1 MKSVTV
7 PLRETKR
14 PKGSEEM
21 HMRSKGF
28 ISALSRHVASHTA
41 LKAPSINT
49 INSSTLKSTLRCP
62 MFKQSSL
69 GPRKMKKE
77 QTKKT

>member
-14 PKGSEEM
+14 LKGSEEM

-28 ISALSRHVASHTA
+28 ISAPSRHVGSPTA
-41 LKAPSINT
+41 LKALLINT
-49 INSSTLKSTLRCP
+49 INSSTLKSTLRSP
-62 MFKQSSL
+62 MFRQSSL
-69 GPRKMKKE
+69 GPRKMKRE